1 MNFDSRKP
9 LALQARTMTDQFP
22 GAMKMANLADFDHAR
37 LCGLTSQ
44 VLSNGAAM
52 AKALTPAV
60 KQAEQSMRDFGE
72 AMKKTRAA
80 ANLDAFL
87 RDPPWRQL

>member
-1 MNFDSRKP
+1 LFIP
-9 LALQARTMTDQFP
+9 TETMTDQFP
-22 GAMKMANLADFDHAR
+22 GTTKMANLADFDHAR

-72 AMKKTRAA
+72 AIKKTRAA

-87 RDPPWRQL
+87 CDSPCRQL